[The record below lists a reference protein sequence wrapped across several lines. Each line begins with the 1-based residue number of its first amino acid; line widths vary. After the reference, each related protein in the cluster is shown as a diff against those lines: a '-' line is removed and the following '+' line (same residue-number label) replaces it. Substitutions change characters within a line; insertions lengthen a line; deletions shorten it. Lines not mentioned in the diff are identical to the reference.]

1 MYVQYK
7 HGTMHARRGHH
18 GRAPTTPT
26 QANAASLSPQRSGE
40 MPNDPHFPLA
50 GAARRR
56 DWPGFA

>member
-18 GRAPTTPT
+18 GRAATPT
-26 QANAASLSPQRSGE
+26 QANVASLSLSRSGE
-40 MPNDPHFPLA
+40 MPNDPHFRLA